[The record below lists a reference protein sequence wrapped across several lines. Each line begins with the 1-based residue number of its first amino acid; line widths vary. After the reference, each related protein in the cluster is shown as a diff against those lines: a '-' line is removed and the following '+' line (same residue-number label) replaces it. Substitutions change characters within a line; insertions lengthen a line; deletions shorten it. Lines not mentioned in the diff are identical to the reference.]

1 MPSALSS
8 AAALSPTD
16 IRSLFPIFGKT
27 GTAILDNAAGS
38 QLPQCVID
46 AAVDYMTRAYL
57 NTGMQTPESIRVS
70 STLDRARS
78 TVRTFVNGDAIGSV
92 VLGGSSTSSCFLLAN
107 AYADAMEST
116 KAGSLA
122 TGEPLPDATRAMNL
136 LHRNQ
141 IIVSTAGHE
150 ANINPWMKLARRGF
164 DVVLWPT
171 EKDSDGNYRPLMSTL
186 RKLLSDR
193 TLLVAMPQVSNI
205 LGEVWDMKMYTEA
218 AHSVGARMV
227 VDGVASAPHAAPD
240 VAHIG
245 CDWYLYSTYKVFGPH
260 LGALFGT
267 RKAFGEVTGPNH
279 FFIPRDELPRKFEPG
294 GVNHEGCAM
303 ICALWDF
310 VCQVEGVDTA
320 TPPRHEVFAT
330 AFARMLE
337 KERALAGRVLAYLAK
352 HPRVRVVGPTTM
364 DHRRIGLLSF
374 MHQSKKSSD
383 IARAGNAEGLGFRSG
398 HCYAKR
404 LVEELAR
411 TYPIDPIEGVVRIS
425 FMGYNNDAEVD
436 RLLAFLEKAL

>member
-1 MPSALSS
+1 MAHP
-8 AAALSPTD
+8 LSPAA
-16 IRSLFPIFGKT
+16 IRALFPIFSRT
-27 GTAILDNAAGS
+27 TTAILDNAAGS

-46 AAVDYMTRAYL
+46 AAVDYMSRAYL
-57 NTGMQTPESIRVS
+57 NTGMQTPESKRVS
-70 STLDRARS
+70 ATLDRARA
-78 TVRTFVNGDAIGSV
+78 TVRTFVNGDTLGSV

-116 KAGSLA
+116 RAGTLA
-122 TGEPLPDATRAMNL
+122 TGEPLPEATRAMNL
-136 LHRNQ
+136 TRRNQ
-141 IIVSTAGHE
+141 VIVSTAGHE
-150 ANINPWMKLARRGF
+150 ANINPWVRLARRGF

-171 EKDSDGNYRPLMSTL
+171 EQDSDGNFRPLMSTL
-186 RKLLSDR
+186 KKLLSDR

-205 LGEVWDMKMYTEA
+205 LGEAWDMKAYTDA
-218 AHSVGARMV
+218 AHGVGARMV

-267 RKAFGEVTGPNH
+267 RGAFAELTGPNH

-303 ICALWDF
+303 ICALWEF
-310 VCQVEGVDTA
+310 VCQVEGADA
-320 TPPRHEVFAT
+320 ASSARHDVFAS

-337 KERALAGRVLAYLAK
+337 RERLLAGRVLDFLVK

-374 MHQSKKSSD
+374 VHEAMKPSE
-383 IARAGNAEGLGFRSG
+383 IARLGNAEGLGFRSG

-404 LVEELAR
+404 LVEELKAV
-411 TYPIDPIEGVVRIS
+411 YPIDPTEGVVRIS
-425 FMGYNNDAEVD
+425 FMGYNNDAEAD
-436 RLLAFLEKAL
+436 RLVSFLERTL

>member
-1 MPSALSS
+1 MPTP
-8 AAALSPTD
+8 LSPAD
-16 IRSLFPIFGKT
+16 IRALFPIFSRT
-27 GTAILDNAAGS
+27 TTTVLDNAAGS

-57 NTGMQTPESIRVS
+57 NTGMQTPESTRVS
-70 STLDRARS
+70 TTLDKARS
-78 TVRTFVNGDAIGSV
+78 TVRTFLNGDAIGSV
-92 VLGGSSTSSCFLLAN
+92 VLGGSSTASCFLLAN

-116 KAGSLA
+116 RAGSLIS
-122 TGEPLPDATRAMNL
+122 GEPLPEATRALNL
-136 LHRNQ
+136 PHRNQ
-141 IIVSTAGHE
+141 VIVSTAGHE
-150 ANINPWMKLARRGF
+150 ANINPWTRLARRGF
-164 DVVLWPT
+164 DVLLWPT
-171 EKDSDGNYRPLMSTL
+171 EQDSDGNFRPLLSTL
-186 RKLLSDR
+186 KRLLSDR

-205 LGEVWDMKMYTEA
+205 LGETWDMKACTDA
-218 AHSVGARMV
+218 AHAAGARMV

-267 RKAFGEVTGPNH
+267 RKAFGEITGPNH
-279 FFIPRDELPRKFEPG
+279 FFIPRDEVPRKFEPG

-310 VCQVEGVDTA
+310 VCQVEGVDRA
-320 TPPRHEVFAT
+320 TEPRYGVFAN

-337 KERALAGRVLAYLAK
+337 RERALAGRVLAYLAN
-352 HPRVRVVGPTTM
+352 HPRVKVVGPTVM

-374 MHQSKKSSD
+374 VHQSKKPAE

-404 LVEELAR
+404 LVEELRAV
-411 TYPIDPIEGVVRIS
+411 YPIDPVEGVVRIS
-425 FMGYNNDAEVD
+425 FMGYNNDADAD
-436 RLLAFLEKAL
+436 RLLAFLDRTL